1 MENTIII
8 TLWTVL
14 LFILFRSNSE
24 IELLNELYNSVNQLR
39 LCQLNNNGEC
49 YDIQDKTSQLYE
61 SATKKGILD

>member
-1 MENTIII
+1 MKNIMII

-39 LCQLNNNGEC
+39 LCQINNNSEC